1 MKSFLRQIEEAFEAV
16 DKTNDIIDDQ
26 ANYVNH
32 LPDDELELDEIS
44 TSAGAGSYMTPN
56 AFANADNDTVE
67 VLGMK
72 RVKTVREA
80 VSTPPSYRPGEYQK
94 PESEEE
100 EYNEKF
106 PFADDDRVW
115 QHAKFK
121 YPTEPLVASY
131 KKYSDRPAHITNK
144 MKVEYDWSGVKNK
157 TDNNV
162 YETIDSKYEQLIES
176 YRNFK
181 KGDVKPSSKV
191 KQTIQEIAMKLRE
204 IETLVSNNA
213 RLKTESGVTSS
224 NYGPK
229 TTKALNKISERLIK
243 ISERVRAL
251 GE

>member
-1 MKSFLRQIEEAFEAV
+1 MKSFLQQIEEAFEAV
-16 DKTNDIIDDQ
+16 DQTNDIIDDL
-26 ANYVNH
+26 ANHVNH
-32 LPDDELELDEIS
+32 LPDEDMELEEIS

-56 AFANADNDTVE
+56 AFAKAGDDTVQ

-72 RVKTVREA
+72 RVKNVREGIN
-80 VSTPPSYRPGEYQK
+80 TPPNYRPGEYQK

-106 PFADDDRVW
+106 PFADDDQRW

-121 YPTEPLVASY
+121 YPTEPLVDKY
-131 KKYSDRPAHITNK
+131 RKYSDRPAHVTEK
-144 MKVEYDWSGVKNK
+144 ARVEYDWSGIKNK
-157 TDNNV
+157 TDNHV
-162 YETIDSKYEQLIES
+162 YEAMDMKYEQLIES

-181 KGDVKPSSKV
+181 KDDVKPSSKV
-191 KQTIQEIAMKLRE
+191 KQTIQEIATKLRE
-204 IETLVSNNA
+204 IETLVSYNS

-224 NYGPK
+224 HYGPS